1 MDLIPEDRPPHE
13 ISSKTFYKDVID
25 LSVPRQ
31 ISDYDKRGYKNMIL
45 SVKIH
50 LFGNRHIRLT
60 KEICENDGNFV
71 MSEEFRREMMGV
83 GRIRLS
89 LLTPH

>member
-1 MDLIPEDRPPHE
+1 MNLVPEDRIDHE
-13 ISSKTFYKDVID
+13 GSSKTFYKDVID

-31 ISDYDKRGYKNMIL
+31 ISKYDKRGYKNMIL

-60 KEICENDGNFV
+60 KEFCEEFFEDDGNFV
-71 MSEEFRREMMGV
+71 MSEEFREEMEGI
-83 GRIRLS
+83 IR
-89 LLTPH
+89 